1 MELRTK
7 AVATIP
13 IVAIDDDE
21 SSRELVREAL
31 SLLDL
36 DVQVAATAAEG
47 RRLIERLSPR
57 IIIIDENLPDS
68 QGMDLLQEVT
78 RRDPAVEI
86 LILTG
91 EYSTELAVRA
101 IKLGASDYLT
111 KPITVD
117 ELCGRLQPIVEEIQK
132 RRAIAQADGQL
143 SANFEFCGMLSRSPA
158 MLDVFA
164 KIQRVSRHYRAIL
177 VHGETGTGKE
187 LVARALH
194 RSGIGDNRPFIACNC
209 SAIPETL
216 IESELFGH
224 VKGSFTGAVSDSAGL
239 FQAANGGTIL
249 LDEIGDMPLQQQGR
263 LLRVLQSREV
273 QKVGSSKAEPIDIR
287 VVAATHHDLGEMV
300 RKGQFREDLYYR
312 LTSVEISLPPLR
324 ERKEDLP
331 MLFQRFVKQAAA
343 EYGKDVQ
350 GISRR
355 AQAVLTKY
363 SWPGNV
369 RELLS
374 TISAACM
381 MADRSFVDVED
392 LPERIRAAKPSEG
405 LSVDKDRLSLKEMQ
419 SHHAARVLESV
430 QGNKLQAAKIL
441 GVSRT
446 TLYKLIDESEAERG
460 EDFESV
466 MAFS

>member
-1 MELRTK
+1 M
-7 AVATIP
+7 
-13 IVAIDDDE
+13 VAIDDDE
-21 SSRELVREAL
+21 SSHELVREAL
-31 SLLDL
+31 SLLEL
-36 DVQVAATAAEG
+36 DVHVASTMAAG
-47 RRLIERLSPR
+47 RCLMEQLSPR
-57 IIIIDENLPDS
+57 ILVIDENLPD
-68 QGMDLLQEVT
+68 GHGLDLVQEVA

-86 LILTG
+86 FVLTG

-101 IKLGASDYLT
+101 IKAGASDYLT

-117 ELCGRLQPIVEEIQK
+117 QLCGRIQPVVEEIQK
-132 RRAIAQADGQL
+132 RRAIAQADVQL
-143 SANFEFCGMLSRSPA
+143 SENFEFCGMLSRSPA

-177 VHGETGTGKE
+177 VQGETGTGKE

-194 RSGIGDNRPFIACNC
+194 RSGVGDNRPFIACNC

-216 IESELFGH
+216 IERELFGH
-224 VKGSFTGAVSDSAGL
+224 VKGAFTGAVSDSPGL

-273 QKVGSSKAEPIDIR
+273 QKVGSSKTEPIDVR
-287 VVAATHHDLGEMV
+287 VVAATHHDLAEMV

-312 LTSVEISLPPLR
+312 LTTVEISLPALR

-331 MLFQRFVKQAAA
+331 MLFQRFVKLAAA
-343 EYGKDVQ
+343 EYDKDVK

-355 AQAVLTKY
+355 AQAALTRY

-374 TISAACM
+374 AVSAACM
-381 MADRSFVDVED
+381 MADRTFLDVED
-392 LPERIRAAKPSEG
+392 LPERIRSAKTVEADAQDS
-405 LSVDKDRLSLKEMQ
+405 DWLSLKDMQ
-419 SHHAARVLESV
+419 TRHAARVLESV

-446 TLYKLIDESEAERG
+446 TLYKLIEEASAGEESEDLEPALAYG
-460 EDFESV
+460 
-466 MAFS
+466 